1 MQKYILFG
9 VCGLI
14 AGLIIGFYTANTI
27 NRREIS
33 EQQNARQNTADPSF
47 PQQQT
52 RAADIKEPQTQGKPL
67 PEVSEKLDRARN
79 EPANFDAQ
87 IQAGN
92 MYLQIRGLDKAKEFF
107 DKAEQ
112 INPKEYE
119 NIVKLGNAYFDIG
132 KFEKAE
138 KWYVQALN
146 IKPDDINVRT
156 DLGITFVERDEPDFD
171 RAIKEFQTGLQTNPK
186 HEPTLYNMAIA
197 YFKKDD
203 AEQAAKI
210 LSQLE
215 KTNPQS
221 ELVKRLQQVLSR
233 N

>member
-1 MQKYILFG
+1 MQKNILFG

-14 AGLIIGFYTANTI
+14 AGLIIGFYIANTI

-33 EQQNARQNTADPSF
+33 QQQNARQNTVNPSF

-52 RAADIKEPQTQGKPL
+52 QAADIKELQTQGKPL

-156 DLGITFVERDEPDFD
+156 DLGITFVEREAPDFD
-171 RAIKEFQTGLQTNPK
+171 QAIKEFQTGLQTYPK
-186 HEPTLYNMAIA
+186 YEPTLYNLAIA
-197 YFKKDD
+197 YFKKGD

-210 LSQLE
+210 LSQL
-215 KTNPQS
+215 KVMNPQS
-221 ELVKRLQQVLSR
+221 ELVKRLEQVLSQK
-233 N
+233 

>member
-1 MQKYILFG
+1 MQKNILFG

-14 AGLIIGFYTANTI
+14 AGLIIGFYIANTI

-33 EQQNARQNTADPSF
+33 QQQNARQNTVNPSF

-52 RAADIKEPQTQGKPL
+52 QAADIKELQTQGKPL

-156 DLGITFVERDEPDFD
+156 DLGITFVEREAPDFD
-171 RAIKEFQTGLQTNPK
+171 RAIKEFQTGLQTYPK
-186 HEPTLYNMAIA
+186 YEPTLYNLAIA
-197 YFKKDD
+197 YFKKGD

-210 LSQLE
+210 LSQL
-215 KTNPQS
+215 KVMNPQS
-221 ELVKRLQQVLSR
+221 ELVKRLEQVLSQK
-233 N
+233 